1 MSLSAPVLHNDWSGL
16 EAGAAKGL
24 DWGADYHIIKNSL
37 KAAAARSGEPGG
49 LRGEYFRKNID
60 NLCAG
65 SYTYKVK
72 IWAVLA

>member
-1 MSLSAPVLHNDWSGL
+1 MGVIMASPP
-16 EAGAAKGL
+16 KGL
-24 DWGADYHIIKNSL
+24 DGQADYHIIINCF
-37 KAAAARSGEPGG
+37 KAAAAGSGAAGKTGAPGG

-60 NLCAG
+60 NLFAA